1 MPSDCVPL
9 ITIIID
15 LPAIGGQMGRGS
27 KWILY
32 VLILEKEEPEYP
44 EKNPQIWCEARGDR
58 LRHMEKHV

>member
-32 VLILEKEEPEYP
+32 VLILEKEETGVPG
-44 EKNPQIWCEARGDR
+44 EKPSD
-58 LRHMEKHV
+58 LV